1 MKKVGVVLS
10 GCGVYDGAEI
20 HETVLTLLAIARNGA
35 QAVCF
40 APDKQQADV
49 INHLTGEPMQETRNV
64 LIEAARI
71 TRGDIRPLA
80 QAVSTELDALIVPG
94 GFGAAK
100 NLSNFASQGSESRV
114 DSDLAALAVAMHQAG
129 KPLGFMCIAPAMLPK
144 IFDFPLRLTIGTDI
158 DTAEVLEEMG
168 AEHVPC
174 PVDDIVV
181 DEDNKIVTT
190 PPICWR
196 RTSLRPRVVSINW
209 YHVCWCWLNEKGVT
223 AFLRRIFLRAVVVLA
238 VFWGGGIA
246 LFSVMPVPFSAVMVE
261 RQLSA
266 WLSGDFG
273 YVAHSDWVSMDEISP
288 WMGLAVIAAEDQKFP
303 EHWGFDVS
311 AIEKALA
318 HNERNE
324 NRIRGAS
331 TLSQQTAKNLFL
343 WDGRSWVRKG
353 LEAGLTLGMETV
365 WSKKR
370 ILTVYL
376 NIAEFGDGVFGVEA
390 AAQRYFHK
398 PASRLSLSEAALLAA
413 VLPNPLRFK
422 ANAPS
427 GYVRSRQAW
436 IMRQMRQLGGESF
449 MRENKLY

>member
-1 MKKVGVVLS
+1 M
-10 GCGVYDGAEI
+10 
-20 HETVLTLLAIARNGA
+20 R
-35 QAVCF
+35 
-40 APDKQQADV
+40 
-49 INHLTGEPMQETRNV
+49 
-64 LIEAARI
+64 
-71 TRGDIRPLA
+71 
-80 QAVSTELDALIVPG
+80 
-94 GFGAAK
+94 
-100 NLSNFASQGSESRV
+100 
-114 DSDLAALAVAMHQAG
+114 
-129 KPLGFMCIAPAMLPK
+129 
-144 IFDFPLRLTIGTDI
+144 
-158 DTAEVLEEMG
+158 
-168 AEHVPC
+168 
-174 PVDDIVV
+174 
-181 DEDNKIVTT
+181 
-190 PPICWR
+190 
-196 RTSLRPRVVSINW
+196 
-209 YHVCWCWLNEKGVT
+209 KGVT
-223 AFLRRIFLRAVVVLA
+223 AFLRRIFLRVVVVLA

-261 RQLSA
+261 RQLGA

-288 WMGLAVIAAEDQKFP
+288 WMGLAVFAAEDQNFP
-303 EHWGFDVS
+303 DQGGFDVT

-376 NIAEFGDGVFGVEA
+376 NIAEFGDGIFGVEA

-427 GYVRSRQAW
+427 GYVRNRQAW

-449 MRENKLY
+449 MRENNLY

>member
-1 MKKVGVVLS
+1 M
-10 GCGVYDGAEI
+10 
-20 HETVLTLLAIARNGA
+20 
-35 QAVCF
+35 
-40 APDKQQADV
+40 
-49 INHLTGEPMQETRNV
+49 
-64 LIEAARI
+64 
-71 TRGDIRPLA
+71 
-80 QAVSTELDALIVPG
+80 
-94 GFGAAK
+94 
-100 NLSNFASQGSESRV
+100 
-114 DSDLAALAVAMHQAG
+114 
-129 KPLGFMCIAPAMLPK
+129 
-144 IFDFPLRLTIGTDI
+144 
-158 DTAEVLEEMG
+158 
-168 AEHVPC
+168 
-174 PVDDIVV
+174 
-181 DEDNKIVTT
+181 
-190 PPICWR
+190 
-196 RTSLRPRVVSINW
+196 RT
-209 YHVCWCWLNEKGVT
+209 GVT
-223 AFLRRIFLRAVVVLA
+223 AFLRRIFLRAVIVLG

-261 RQLSA
+261 RQLGA

-273 YVAHSDWVSMDEISP
+273 YVAYSDWVSMDEISP

>member
-1 MKKVGVVLS
+1 MK
-10 GCGVYDGAEI
+10 
-20 HETVLTLLAIARNGA
+20 
-35 QAVCF
+35 
-40 APDKQQADV
+40 
-49 INHLTGEPMQETRNV
+49 
-64 LIEAARI
+64 
-71 TRGDIRPLA
+71 
-80 QAVSTELDALIVPG
+80 
-94 GFGAAK
+94 
-100 NLSNFASQGSESRV
+100 
-114 DSDLAALAVAMHQAG
+114 
-129 KPLGFMCIAPAMLPK
+129 
-144 IFDFPLRLTIGTDI
+144 
-158 DTAEVLEEMG
+158 
-168 AEHVPC
+168 
-174 PVDDIVV
+174 
-181 DEDNKIVTT
+181 
-190 PPICWR
+190 
-196 RTSLRPRVVSINW
+196 
-209 YHVCWCWLNEKGVT
+209 KGVT
-223 AFLRRIFLRAVVVLA
+223 AFLRRIFLRAVIVLA

-261 RQLSA
+261 RQLGA

-273 YVAHSDWVSMDEISP
+273 YVAHSDWVSMDEISV
-288 WMGLAVIAAEDQKFP
+288 WMGLAVIAAEDQKFS

>member
-1 MKKVGVVLS
+1 M
-10 GCGVYDGAEI
+10 
-20 HETVLTLLAIARNGA
+20 R
-35 QAVCF
+35 
-40 APDKQQADV
+40 
-49 INHLTGEPMQETRNV
+49 
-64 LIEAARI
+64 
-71 TRGDIRPLA
+71 
-80 QAVSTELDALIVPG
+80 
-94 GFGAAK
+94 
-100 NLSNFASQGSESRV
+100 
-114 DSDLAALAVAMHQAG
+114 
-129 KPLGFMCIAPAMLPK
+129 
-144 IFDFPLRLTIGTDI
+144 
-158 DTAEVLEEMG
+158 
-168 AEHVPC
+168 
-174 PVDDIVV
+174 
-181 DEDNKIVTT
+181 
-190 PPICWR
+190 
-196 RTSLRPRVVSINW
+196 
-209 YHVCWCWLNEKGVT
+209 KGVT
-223 AFLRRIFLRAVVVLA
+223 AFLRRIFLPIVIVLA

-246 LFSVMPVPFSAVMVE
+246 LFSVLPVPFSAVMVE
-261 RQLSA
+261 RQIGA
-266 WLSGDFG
+266 WLSGDFR

-303 EHWGFDVS
+303 QHWGFDVS

-370 ILTVYL
+370 ILTIYL

-413 VLPNPLRFK
+413 VLPNPIRFK

-427 GYVRSRQAW
+427 GYVRNRQAW

>member
-1 MKKVGVVLS
+1 
-10 GCGVYDGAEI
+10 
-20 HETVLTLLAIARNGA
+20 
-35 QAVCF
+35 
-40 APDKQQADV
+40 
-49 INHLTGEPMQETRNV
+49 
-64 LIEAARI
+64 
-71 TRGDIRPLA
+71 
-80 QAVSTELDALIVPG
+80 
-94 GFGAAK
+94 
-100 NLSNFASQGSESRV
+100 
-114 DSDLAALAVAMHQAG
+114 
-129 KPLGFMCIAPAMLPK
+129 
-144 IFDFPLRLTIGTDI
+144 
-158 DTAEVLEEMG
+158 
-168 AEHVPC
+168 
-174 PVDDIVV
+174 
-181 DEDNKIVTT
+181 
-190 PPICWR
+190 
-196 RTSLRPRVVSINW
+196 
-209 YHVCWCWLNEKGVT
+209 
-223 AFLRRIFLRAVVVLA
+223 
-238 VFWGGGIA
+238 
-246 LFSVMPVPFSAVMVE
+246 MVE
-261 RQLSA
+261 RQLGA
-266 WLSGDFG
+266 WVQGHFS
-273 YVAHSDWVSMDEISP
+273 YVAHSDWVSMDDISP
-288 WMGLAVIAAEDQKFP
+288 LMGLAVIAAEDQKFP

-311 AIEKALA
+311 AIEKALE

-324 NRIRGAS
+324 KRIRGAS

-398 PASRLSLSEAALLAA
+398 PASRLSLSEVALLAA

>member
-1 MKKVGVVLS
+1 M
-10 GCGVYDGAEI
+10 
-20 HETVLTLLAIARNGA
+20 R
-35 QAVCF
+35 
-40 APDKQQADV
+40 
-49 INHLTGEPMQETRNV
+49 
-64 LIEAARI
+64 
-71 TRGDIRPLA
+71 
-80 QAVSTELDALIVPG
+80 
-94 GFGAAK
+94 
-100 NLSNFASQGSESRV
+100 
-114 DSDLAALAVAMHQAG
+114 
-129 KPLGFMCIAPAMLPK
+129 
-144 IFDFPLRLTIGTDI
+144 
-158 DTAEVLEEMG
+158 
-168 AEHVPC
+168 
-174 PVDDIVV
+174 
-181 DEDNKIVTT
+181 
-190 PPICWR
+190 
-196 RTSLRPRVVSINW
+196 
-209 YHVCWCWLNEKGVT
+209 KGVA
-223 AFLRRIFLRAVVVLA
+223 AFLRRIFLRVVVVLA

-246 LFSVMPVPFSAVMVE
+246 LFSVVPVPFSAVMVE
-261 RQLSA
+261 RQLGA
-266 WLSGDFG
+266 WLQGHFS

-288 WMGLAVIAAEDQKFP
+288 LMGLAVIAAEDQKFP

-311 AIEKALA
+311 AIEKALE

-324 NRIRGAS
+324 KRIRGAS

>member
-1 MKKVGVVLS
+1 M
-10 GCGVYDGAEI
+10 
-20 HETVLTLLAIARNGA
+20 R
-35 QAVCF
+35 
-40 APDKQQADV
+40 
-49 INHLTGEPMQETRNV
+49 
-64 LIEAARI
+64 
-71 TRGDIRPLA
+71 
-80 QAVSTELDALIVPG
+80 
-94 GFGAAK
+94 
-100 NLSNFASQGSESRV
+100 
-114 DSDLAALAVAMHQAG
+114 
-129 KPLGFMCIAPAMLPK
+129 
-144 IFDFPLRLTIGTDI
+144 
-158 DTAEVLEEMG
+158 
-168 AEHVPC
+168 
-174 PVDDIVV
+174 
-181 DEDNKIVTT
+181 
-190 PPICWR
+190 
-196 RTSLRPRVVSINW
+196 
-209 YHVCWCWLNEKGVT
+209 KGVT
-223 AFLRRIFLRAVVVLA
+223 AFLRRLFLRAVVVLA

-353 LEAGLTLGMETV
+353 FEAGLTLGMETV

>member
-1 MKKVGVVLS
+1 M
-10 GCGVYDGAEI
+10 
-20 HETVLTLLAIARNGA
+20 R
-35 QAVCF
+35 
-40 APDKQQADV
+40 
-49 INHLTGEPMQETRNV
+49 
-64 LIEAARI
+64 
-71 TRGDIRPLA
+71 
-80 QAVSTELDALIVPG
+80 
-94 GFGAAK
+94 
-100 NLSNFASQGSESRV
+100 
-114 DSDLAALAVAMHQAG
+114 
-129 KPLGFMCIAPAMLPK
+129 
-144 IFDFPLRLTIGTDI
+144 
-158 DTAEVLEEMG
+158 
-168 AEHVPC
+168 
-174 PVDDIVV
+174 
-181 DEDNKIVTT
+181 
-190 PPICWR
+190 
-196 RTSLRPRVVSINW
+196 
-209 YHVCWCWLNEKGVT
+209 KGVT
-223 AFLRRIFLRAVVVLA
+223 AFLRRIFLRTVVVLA

-261 RQLSA
+261 RQLGA

-273 YVAHSDWVSMDEISP
+273 YVAHSDWVSMDEISV

-303 EHWGFDVS
+303 DHWGFDVT

-376 NIAEFGDGVFGVEA
+376 NIAEFGDGIFGVEA

-427 GYVRSRQAW
+427 GYVRNRQAW

-449 MRENKLY
+449 MRENNLY

>member
-1 MKKVGVVLS
+1 M
-10 GCGVYDGAEI
+10 
-20 HETVLTLLAIARNGA
+20 
-35 QAVCF
+35 
-40 APDKQQADV
+40 
-49 INHLTGEPMQETRNV
+49 
-64 LIEAARI
+64 
-71 TRGDIRPLA
+71 
-80 QAVSTELDALIVPG
+80 
-94 GFGAAK
+94 
-100 NLSNFASQGSESRV
+100 
-114 DSDLAALAVAMHQAG
+114 
-129 KPLGFMCIAPAMLPK
+129 
-144 IFDFPLRLTIGTDI
+144 
-158 DTAEVLEEMG
+158 
-168 AEHVPC
+168 
-174 PVDDIVV
+174 
-181 DEDNKIVTT
+181 
-190 PPICWR
+190 
-196 RTSLRPRVVSINW
+196 RT
-209 YHVCWCWLNEKGVT
+209 GVT
-223 AFLRRIFLRAVVVLA
+223 AFLRRIFLRAVIVLA

-261 RQLSA
+261 RQLGA

-303 EHWGFDVS
+303 DHWGFDVS

-376 NIAEFGDGVFGVEA
+376 NVAEFGDGIFGVEA
-390 AAQRYFHK
+390 AAQRYFNK
-398 PASRLSLSEAALLAA
+398 PASRLSMSEAALLAA

>member
-1 MKKVGVVLS
+1 MKKG
-10 GCGVYDGAEI
+10 
-20 HETVLTLLAIARNGA
+20 
-35 QAVCF
+35 
-40 APDKQQADV
+40 
-49 INHLTGEPMQETRNV
+49 
-64 LIEAARI
+64 I
-71 TRGDIRPLA
+71 T
-80 QAVSTELDALIVPG
+80 AL
-94 GFGAAK
+94 
-100 NLSNFASQGSESRV
+100 
-114 DSDLAALAVAMHQAG
+114 
-129 KPLGFMCIAPAMLPK
+129 
-144 IFDFPLRLTIGTDI
+144 
-158 DTAEVLEEMG
+158 
-168 AEHVPC
+168 
-174 PVDDIVV
+174 
-181 DEDNKIVTT
+181 
-190 PPICWR
+190 
-196 RTSLRPRVVSINW
+196 
-209 YHVCWCWLNEKGVT
+209 
-223 AFLRRIFLRAVVVLA
+223 LRRIFLRAVIVLA

-246 LFSVMPVPFSAVMVE
+246 LFSVMPVPFSAVMIE
-261 RQLSA
+261 RQLGA

-303 EHWGFDVS
+303 DHWGFDVS

-324 NRIRGAS
+324 SRIRGAS

-390 AAQRYFHK
+390 AAQRSFDK